1 MVHGTLQFFFRNKT
15 FLFVKIESWNFQ
27 HLFDFRFCETMQNV
41 SLIRQT
47 FRQHS
52 LMGIKIAQIRWNLVR
67 FHAFINQRDAKISDF
82 YLDKQKSFI
91 PKKILSLPC
100 AMDSTFFSQQMAPW
114 YVLTFLINGFEI
126 SQPKIGKISKL
137 VSQEL
142 IHFRVI
148 ARLYQQIGVHSSRF
162 ALFCS
167 FWRFFT
173 IQIKN
178 TAD

>member
-1 MVHGTLQFFFRNKT
+1 MKT

-162 ALFCS
+162 VLFCS
-167 FWRFFT
+167 FWRLFT
-173 IQIKN
+173 VKIIKSVRVYPFCF
-178 TAD
+178 